1 MFFNAV
7 HFPYLSVGFQSSK
20 MKVFYLG
27 LLVLI
32 SGSES
37 VSYTQE
43 WLRGEG
49 PQAHPHEG
57 IMLADRSGWVA
68 IGELLPA
75 DLRAE
80 NFQVRLER

>member
-1 MFFNAV
+1 
-7 HFPYLSVGFQSSK
+7 
-20 MKVFYLG
+20 MKDFCFALI
-27 LLVLI
+27 LLI
-32 SGSES
+32 SGGGLAES
-37 VSYTQE
+37 VSYSQE

-57 IMLADRSGWVA
+57 IRLADKSGWVA

-80 NFQVRLER
+80 NFKVRAET